1 MTTQPAFAAPC
12 RGRLAESRKRLG
24 SLLLLLF
31 LGTLSTRADD
41 ASELKSQLELLRKQN
56 QELQQQ
62 MEKQQER
69 LERLGRTVTDLQRAA
84 GGAGDAEPALRPSSS
99 EGGSARSRAAGALG
113 KVHIS
118 GEGGVAFFRHEAG
131 GRFPNAE
138 MRADEA
144 KLFVET
150 PVWNDVYFFTEL
162 NLFRREDPNDV
173 MNVGELYLDF
183 ENLSRWWGR
192 DSQLSLRLGRLD
204 IPFGEEYL
212 SRDAIDNPLVSHSV
226 ADFWG
231 VDEGL
236 ELYGSLG
243 KVQYVVAVQNGGHP
257 SLRDFDEDKAVA
269 VRLGYDPAEWVHLGV
284 SGMRTGNLNV
294 KGDQLSELWVGNG
307 FVRSLGSTNTTRFRA
322 DLVQGDV
329 KVRWR
334 GGHLGLSG
342 GYMRYTDDDPSA
354 HNGRDVYFYSVEAV
368 QQLTKKL
375 YAGARFSEILAR
387 KGFPLVGDGD
397 FEEYFLDELTDELW
411 RLSLG
416 LGYRFSP
423 NLLLKAEYSFNQG
436 STPEAEKRRHE
447 NLVAAEIAFKF

>member
-1 MTTQPAFAAPC
+1 M
-12 RGRLAESRKRLG
+12 
-24 SLLLLLF
+24 
-31 LGTLSTRADD
+31 
-41 ASELKSQLELLRKQN
+41 
-56 QELQQQ
+56 
-62 MEKQQER
+62 
-69 LERLGRTVTDLQRAA
+69 
-84 GGAGDAEPALRPSSS
+84 
-99 EGGSARSRAAGALG
+99 
-113 KVHIS
+113 
-118 GEGGVAFFRHEAG
+118 
-131 GRFPNAE
+131 
-138 MRADEA
+138 
-144 KLFVET
+144 
-150 PVWNDVYFFTEL
+150 
-162 NLFRREDPNDV
+162 
-173 MNVGELYLDF
+173 
-183 ENLSRWWGR
+183 
-192 DSQLSLRLGRLD
+192 
-204 IPFGEEYL
+204 
-212 SRDAIDNPLVSHSV
+212 

-375 YAGARFSEILAR
+375 YAGARFSEIIAR
-387 KGFPLVGDGD
+387 KGFPVVGDAD

-436 STPEAEKRRHE
+436 STPEGEKRRHE